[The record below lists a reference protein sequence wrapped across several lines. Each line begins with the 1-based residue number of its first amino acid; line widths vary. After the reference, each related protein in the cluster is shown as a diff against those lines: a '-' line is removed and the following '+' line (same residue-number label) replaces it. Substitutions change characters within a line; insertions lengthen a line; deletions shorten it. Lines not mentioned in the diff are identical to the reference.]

1 MVYRNLEVLN
11 DIYTEDWPNRLTSS
25 LHKTATN
32 KQKTTSHLTEFSS
45 TYLTQAKIPDQT
57 PDPPPPYE
65 KLYNENEKLRWAAIF
80 VRETDI
86 DVWANDEEDILNSV
100 NWRCRSDK
108 WYFKLVPHSKR
119 GRKIEYLTP
128 PGPNKRRAGRC
139 YTDYITLLYT
149 DRSRL
154 IWALPSCLLLYVL
167 VGWGRITFSGLSNIK
182 YGNENSTDKI

>member
-1 MVYRNLEVLN
+1 MISILKIDPTDLRPP
-11 DIYTEDWPNRLTSS
+11 YT
-25 LHKTATN
+25 KQQQTN
-32 KQKTTSHLTEFSS
+32 KKLHHTLQSFHLHIWPRQR
-45 TYLTQAKIPDQT
+45 YLTRPQT
-57 PDPPPPYE
+57 PPPPYE